1 MTSPDALD
9 AILAD
14 LKQKQVNAAM
24 RNKPTMWAYY
34 LSVRRA
40 LVRWFGPA
48 RNDGGVAG
56 KALALIQCAEHHYGD
71 RCAVRAAHWAALAVY
86 ARRILRQWCSDKKL
100 RREDCGSLDWLRAR
114 AEED

>member
-1 MTSPDALD
+1 MTSAQALD

-14 LKQKQVNAAM
+14 LKRRQVNAAR

-34 LSVRRA
+34 LSTRRA
-40 LVRWFGPA
+40 LVRWFGPS
-48 RNDGGVAG
+48 RKEGGVAG
-56 KALALIQCAEHHYGD
+56 KSLALIQCAERHYGD

-86 ARRILRQWCSDKKL
+86 ARRILREWCSDKTL
-100 RREDCGSLDWLRAR
+100 RREDCGSLDWLRQR

>member
-1 MTSPDALD
+1 MNSAGTLD

-14 LKQKQVNAAM
+14 LKRKQVNAAN

-34 LSVRRA
+34 LSVRRS

-56 KALALIQCAEHHYGD
+56 KALALIQIAEKHQQD
-71 RCAVRAAHWAALAVY
+71 RVATRAAHWAALAVY
-86 ARRILRQWCSDKKL
+86 ARRILREWTSD
-100 RREDCGSLDWLRAR
+100 RRLDRKTRGSLDWLRAR
-114 AEED
+114 ADED